1 MQLILSMQK
10 VVLRRTR
17 ILYNIYVFSLV
28 FSRLNVIVVTCVF
41 LIKYIFVHIVDI
53 VISLMVFYR

>member
-53 VISLMVFYR
+53 VIFLMVFYR

>member
-28 FSRLNVIVVTCVF
+28 VSRLNVIVVTCVF